1 METGSSSL
9 AFPDRQSWGSLHIE
23 AAGTS
28 FGSPSATLLILTL
41 PQVQG
46 AEEAHKERQRQKEL
60 ESNYRR
66 VWGSRDGEGTGDLD
80 EFDF

>member
-1 METGSSSL
+1 MCVCVPVCVCLPAPAFLTPAGPGSSSTQWL
-9 AFPDRQSWGSLHIE
+9 PRL
-23 AAGTS
+23 
-28 FGSPSATLLILTL
+28 PLTL
-41 PQVQG
+41 TPSYQVQG
-46 AEEAHKERQRQKEL
+46 AEEVQKERQRQKKL